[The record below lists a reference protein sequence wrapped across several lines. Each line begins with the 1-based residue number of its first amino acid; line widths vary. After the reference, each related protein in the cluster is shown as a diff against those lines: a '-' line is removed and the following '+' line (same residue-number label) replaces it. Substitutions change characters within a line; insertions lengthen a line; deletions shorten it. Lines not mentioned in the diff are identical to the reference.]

1 MGLCGGTF
9 DDPDWF
15 DRSADDCRHIFIRSA
30 QRDVMLPAGVNL
42 YEGHAI
48 NLDGRPNQPIVLAHA
63 LTSSKVTRR

>member
-1 MGLCGGTF
+1 
-9 DDPDWF
+9 
-15 DRSADDCRHIFIRSA
+15 
-30 QRDVMLPAGVNL
+30 MLPAGVNL